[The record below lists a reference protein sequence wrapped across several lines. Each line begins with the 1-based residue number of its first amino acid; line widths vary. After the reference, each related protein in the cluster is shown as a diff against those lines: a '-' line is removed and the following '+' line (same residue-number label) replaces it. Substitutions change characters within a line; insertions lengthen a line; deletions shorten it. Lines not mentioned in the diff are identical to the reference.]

1 CCCYRSLPWQQQLQ
15 AGAAA
20 AAAAG
25 GISIEYPFCV
35 EPGCYHPGFNLTCNH
50 SYSPPRLFLG
60 DGTVQVLEI
69 AIPQATVRIN
79 SGRMV
84 FNSTGNHAVNRSLL
98 DQVGRPYFVAASNR
112 IALLSCNARVDVR
125 AAGRNNNKTST
136 KLLSSCTAICP
147 TDDGGGATTILD
159 IGPEGPCSGIG
170 CCETSMLLAGSST
183 AAYSIQVQNLQEQ
196 AVVLNRT
203 DDLVYLVDERF
214 NYTLD
219 MSFGYSSPE
228 ELPAR
233 LDWYINSSSACPLP
247 ASAPECR
254 SAHSYC
260 DSTYDNKAYICR
272 CSEGYEGN
280 PYVPDG
286 CHDIDECARHDIYP
300 CYGKCINLPGDY
312 ICLCNNGTYGDAK
325 KKEGCIPMKQDLGLR
340 IGLGVGGGTILLL
353 LALSAPFI
361 SSKMKLRKMKRM
373 KETFFRQNHGLLLGR
388 LVSQNADI
396 GQRMIMTL
404 QELEKATDNFDK
416 SREIGGGGHGVVYKG
431 ILDLQVVAI
440 KKSRIVVKREIDDF
454 INEVAILS
462 QVNHRNVVK
471 LLGCCLETEVPLLV
485 YEFISNGSLDH
496 HLHVDGPISLPWDD
510 RIRIALEVARALT
523 YLHSATTIPIFHRD
537 IKACNILLDEN
548 LISKVSDFGASR
560 YIPIEQTE
568 VTTAVQGTIGHL
580 DPMYYYTGH
589 LTDKSD
595 VFSFGVLLI
604 ELLTRKRPMYRTD
617 HGESLVLYFASL
629 HRQGQVVEIIDP
641 QVMTEG
647 DGDQIQEVA
656 SLAATCT
663 KLNGQD
669 RPTMRDVEM
678 TLENLRVKKKLAS
691 HSVKSSRCNASEITK
706 HYMLVTGQ
714 GSKEMSRQYSMEEE
728 MLLSERYPR

>member
-1 CCCYRSLPWQQQLQ
+1 MRGLQ
-15 AGAAA
+15 AAVLFTVVAAA
-20 AAAAG
+20 AAAATNCTTRCG
-25 GISIEYPFCV
+25 DISFEYPFGV

-286 CHDIDECARHDIYP
+286 CH
-300 CYGKCINLPGDY
+300 GN
-312 ICLCNNGTYGDAK
+312 
-325 KKEGCIPMKQDLGLR
+325 
-340 IGLGVGGGTILLL
+340 
-353 LALSAPFI
+353 
-361 SSKMKLRKMKRM
+361 
-373 KETFFRQNHGLLLGR
+373 
-388 LVSQNADI
+388 
-396 GQRMIMTL
+396 
-404 QELEKATDNFDK
+404 
-416 SREIGGGGHGVVYKG
+416 
-431 ILDLQVVAI
+431 
-440 KKSRIVVKREIDDF
+440 
-454 INEVAILS
+454 
-462 QVNHRNVVK
+462 
-471 LLGCCLETEVPLLV
+471 
-485 YEFISNGSLDH
+485 
-496 HLHVDGPISLPWDD
+496 
-510 RIRIALEVARALT
+510 
-523 YLHSATTIPIFHRD
+523 
-537 IKACNILLDEN
+537 
-548 LISKVSDFGASR
+548 
-560 YIPIEQTE
+560 
-568 VTTAVQGTIGHL
+568 
-580 DPMYYYTGH
+580 
-589 LTDKSD
+589 
-595 VFSFGVLLI
+595 
-604 ELLTRKRPMYRTD
+604 
-617 HGESLVLYFASL
+617 
-629 HRQGQVVEIIDP
+629 
-641 QVMTEG
+641 
-647 DGDQIQEVA
+647 
-656 SLAATCT
+656 
-663 KLNGQD
+663 
-669 RPTMRDVEM
+669 
-678 TLENLRVKKKLAS
+678 
-691 HSVKSSRCNASEITK
+691 
-706 HYMLVTGQ
+706 
-714 GSKEMSRQYSMEEE
+714 
-728 MLLSERYPR
+728 